1 MEEGIAGEIMKEVNL
16 NEGKRIKLD
25 YFKNR
30 TIQKF
35 IRIYALS
42 LILNEQT
49 YNIVISLFRFLT
61 KGLRNMAIP
70 YPNF

>member
-1 MEEGIAGEIMKEVNL
+1 MDEGRGREIMKEVNL

-30 TIQKF
+30 TKKNY
-35 IRIYALS
+35 RINTLS
-42 LILNEQT
+42 LILNKHT